1 MLMNKKEEGDMF
13 KKRGFTLIELIMVIV
28 ILAILA
34 AVAIP
39 KYFDLQNQARAAAAD
54 GVVGAVRS
62 GIYTYFASTNAT
74 AFPASL
80 DGANNAACSATNMC
94 FDTVMAGPGVTSA
107 DWTRV
112 SDTQY
117 TVNVGTTRTYNY
129 NSTSG
134 EFVLQ

>member
-1 MLMNKKEEGDMF
+1 MFRKK
-13 KKRGFTLIELIMVIV
+13 GFTLIELIMVIV

-62 GIYTYFASTNAT
+62 GIYNYYASTNAT
-74 AFPASL
+74 NFPAAL
-80 DGANNAACSATNMC
+80 DNASNAACSNANPC
-94 FDTVMAGPGVTSA
+94 FSDVMSGPGVTSA

-112 SDTQY
+112 NATQY
-117 TVNVGTTRTYNY
+117 TVNAGASTRTYNY
-129 NSTSG
+129 NNATG
-134 EFVLQ
+134 EFTLAP